1 MFPLT
6 SSPLL
11 GLFHDSRRAETAWGQ
26 PCVQLRSCTG
36 PLMFSIDGGW
46 EDQAHT
52 SRRLRGLKLNLR
64 RSGWVRGAVPRA
76 TILLR
81 IFRLCQTY
89 KIHVNPCKSNVF
101 SGVSP
106 WIFNFGVYC
115 ISGHTP
121 FHCRKIAWNWAE
133 EFFVKDTLVTDC
145 LGSVPHHS
153 IRWPTWLISHPLS
166 DPIDHFVECWTY
178 LKIILELHKKGCS
191 RIYLTLWL
199 TFQCFFPFGDL

>member
-1 MFPLT
+1 MILFNLIYWFIHDVLSNQGVFWRLSNDIVVLDSVVPMFPLT

-89 KIHVNPCKSNVF
+89 KIHVNPMFFQEFLHEYS
-101 SGVSP
+101 
-106 WIFNFGVYC
+106 
-115 ISGHTP
+115 ISGYTA
-121 FHCRKIAWNWAE
+121 F
-133 EFFVKDTLVTDC
+133 
-145 LGSVPHHS
+145 LG
-153 IRWPTWLISHPLS
+153 TPLS
-166 DPIDHFVECWTY
+166 TAE
-178 LKIILELHKKGCS
+178 K
-191 RIYLTLWL
+191 
-199 TFQCFFPFGDL
+199 

>member
-1 MFPLT
+1 MPPLLERVVILFNLIYWFIHDVLSNQGVFWRLSNDIVVLDSVVPMCPLT

-36 PLMFSIDGGW
+36 PKWCFPSSDGW

-52 SRRLRGLKLNLR
+52 SRPARFEAKSAAQRLSQGC
-64 RSGWVRGAVPRA
+64 GATSYYTP
-76 TILLR
+76 R

-115 ISGHTP
+115 ISGQTP

-133 EFFVKDTLVTDC
+133 EFFVKDAD
-145 LGSVPHHS
+145 G
-153 IRWPTWLISHPLS
+153 
-166 DPIDHFVECWTY
+166 
-178 LKIILELHKKGCS
+178 
-191 RIYLTLWL
+191 
-199 TFQCFFPFGDL
+199 